1 MWRVKARYLTFCA
14 RCAGQIDQG
23 AWITEVDDAWV
34 HDACP
39 RHEYTGSAPAHRAS
53 AKRSN
58 TMATEATAAQQEA
71 PQYATAAQ
79 FKKLVNYV
87 KELVA
92 DHNRLEERVIQ
103 LENYEKT
110 RQRIENEEQDRKARK
125 QQVKDNRKFQGRDAT
140 LEAEA

>member
-1 MWRVKARYLTFCA
+1 
-14 RCAGQIDQG
+14 
-23 AWITEVDDAWV
+23 
-34 HDACP
+34 
-39 RHEYTGSAPAHRAS
+39 
-53 AKRSN
+53 
-58 TMATEATAAQQEA
+58 MATEATAAQQEA

-110 RQRIENEEQDRKARK
+110 RQRIENEEQERKARK
-125 QQVKDNRKFQGRDAT
+125 QQVKANGKFQGRDAA